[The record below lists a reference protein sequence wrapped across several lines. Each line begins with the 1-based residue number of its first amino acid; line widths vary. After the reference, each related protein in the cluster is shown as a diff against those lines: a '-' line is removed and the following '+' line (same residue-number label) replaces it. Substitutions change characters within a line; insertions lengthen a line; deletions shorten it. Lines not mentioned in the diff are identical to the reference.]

1 MDNYYYILDENL
13 EPVVV
18 DDALRWGEWFQNA
31 DRHLAKTTIEGIDV
45 STVFLGLNHD
55 FMGEG
60 SPILWE
66 TMIFD
71 TENQEPLFDEYQER
85 YASFDEARAGH
96 ERAVA
101 FVKVSLNLNTRGR

>member
-13 EPVVV
+13 EPVAC
-18 DDALRWGEWFQNA
+18 DDSLVWGEWFESA

-55 FMGEG
+55 FLGEG
-60 SPILWE
+60 PPILWE
-66 TMIFD
+66 TMIFGKKEG
-71 TENQEPLFDEYQER
+71 TPLFDDYQER

-96 ERAVA
+96 EQAVA
-101 FVKVSLNLNTRGR
+101 LVKDSLNIGD